1 MHGTKFMASTKN
13 SLNPYKFETLDQLKF
28 VHDAYFSTHTNTA
41 ASYAQKLEIIHL
53 LCFMTQLLNQKSP
66 KEYPNAII
74 VLEKIFNVGLAN
86 NTDNSPGIVESLR
99 AFGILCDDLL
109 WGTSDKI
116 PKPEGYSNL
125 QEIKNKILNYFN
137 DEWLPF

>member
-41 ASYAQKLEIIHL
+41 ASYAQKLEII
-53 LCFMTQLLNQKSP
+53 P

-74 VLEKIFNVGLAN
+74 VLEKIFNVDLAN